1 MRRMSFGMTI
11 AQFEDR
17 TKDVTRRTGWLWVS
31 AGDQIR
37 AVDKAMAVSW
47 PKVPV
52 IPAQSSGASDSMWYR
67 AKGVPSYGI
76 SPVFIKDSD
85 DFSHGL
91 NERVE
96 VRNIRP
102 GLTYYF
108 SLLSALSK

>member
-1 MRRMSFGMTI
+1 MRPDYL
-11 AQFEDR
+11 A
-17 TKDVTRRTGWLWVS
+17 
-31 AGDQIR
+31 
-37 AVDKAMAVSW
+37 AVDKAMAASW

-76 SPVFIKDSD
+76 SPIFIKDSD

-96 VRNIRP
+96 LRNIRP
-102 GLTYYF
+102 GLVYYF
-108 SLLSALSK
+108 SLLPALSK